1 MEEKKRYK
9 AIINGKTYTI
19 IGPEGKSQ
27 LDLVTQMVQTQF
39 NELKKLSPDLTME
52 DAAILMAINAVNDQV
67 KKQRELLEIKKE
79 LVDLK
84 ASANELEDLRNKVKK
99 MTEVE
104 EKARIALKEA
114 GQDTVVENPLQAQK
128 ILNQLQKQK
137 IRSKSEE

>member
-27 LDLVTQMVQTQF
+27 LDIVTQTVQTQLK
-39 NELKKLSPDLTME
+39 ELKQLSPDITVE

-79 LVDLK
+79 LAKVKVDQE
-84 ASANELEDLRNKVKK
+84 ELETLRNKVKK
-99 MTEVE
+99 MLEVE
-104 EKARIALKEA
+104 EKARIALKAAGKEA
-114 GQDTVVENPLQAQK
+114 VVENPLQAQQ